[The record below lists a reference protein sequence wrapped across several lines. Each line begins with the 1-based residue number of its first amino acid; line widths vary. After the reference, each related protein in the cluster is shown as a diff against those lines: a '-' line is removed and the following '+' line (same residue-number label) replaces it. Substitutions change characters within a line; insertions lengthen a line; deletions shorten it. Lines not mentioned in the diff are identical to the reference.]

1 MIATR
6 NPTVIR
12 RGLGNHPK
20 GTVTGTPHRPARIKG
35 MNMNRFNKASLLA
48 GTIMAGAMVASPALA
63 QDADVTTGETA
74 ETTGGNITVTGSRIQ
89 RTDLSSTAPV
99 TVVSPEEFRLTGAV
113 NVEQVLNTLPQVLP
127 GLTGFSNNPG
137 NGAVT
142 LNLRGLGSTRTLVL
156 VNGRRWMFYDTN
168 QIVDLNTIPQ
178 FLLGGVDVVTG
189 GASAVYGSDAV
200 AGVVNFRLR
209 DIEGLEL
216 GGSYSLTDRGDG
228 ARYQINAAIGSSFDD
243 GRGAVTMYANY
254 TRRESISQGAR
265 EYSERAS
272 GDGCIVP
279 GSTGRG
285 DIGTPFPSGIAV
297 PTCLARGGEIG
308 FVPQGSATTPTGTFN
323 AGPTGAQSTFIFN
336 PTGGG
341 SRPFQDPQDLYN
353 FAPDNFLQ
361 LPQERY
367 LIGAYGHYEFTD
379 GIEAYSEV
387 SFVRNEVSQQLAPTP
402 AGLANVPL
410 FVGSPFFNDQT
421 RGLLLQN
428 PANATLGADYRN
440 TQVNFRFND
449 IGDRTSIA
457 SREAFRV
464 LGGVRGGIT
473 DNINF
478 DAFYSYSRTTNTNLQ
493 RGNIS
498 ASRFRNALTVDFAPG
513 TSTLRCADASARSA
527 GCVPLNVFGT
537 GLASPAALRYI
548 SIDATNIVESELTN
562 AVASIS
568 GTLFNL
574 GFGADDIGFA
584 TGVEYRKMGS
594 NFIPDTFLAS
604 GDVLGFNAGLPT
616 SGSYDVKEVFGELR
630 VPIIQDGFVHLL
642 ELNGAARYSDY
653 SLDRVGGNWTY
664 NFGGDFAP
672 IPDIRFRA
680 MYSRAVRAPNVQ
692 DLFGGASTGF
702 PGATD
707 PCSDRG
713 QASERT
719 DALRAFCIA
728 SGVPAGAVFT
738 RGVQPNAQIQA
749 DFGGNPNV
757 GEETSDTYTIGA
769 VIQPRFIPRLNIT
782 VDYFNITV
790 KDTINTRL
798 GGLGSALSLCFNTVQ
813 NLSDPTCAAFVGKRN
828 TGTGALGLN
837 SGGLNPVL
845 VQDNVGKLE
854 TSGIDF
860 QVDYTLPLFNGE
872 LGLFYLGTWLDEF
885 RNTPVALLPAREFI
899 VEGTYGQPEYRHNVR
914 VTYTQGPAL
923 LSARWRYEGGMQD
936 SRILNT
942 FIGNDRVGTAPTA
955 LPRPTIGAWNY
966 FDLAASFDIDE
977 RMTINAGVNNV
988 FDKQPPVLGA
998 NAEQANTLPSFFDVL
1013 GRDFFV
1019 GVNFRF

>member
-1 MIATR
+1 MT
-6 NPTVIR
+6 
-12 RGLGNHPK
+12 
-20 GTVTGTPHRPARIKG
+20 
-35 MNMNRFNKASLLA
+35 RFNKASLLA
-48 GTIMAGAMVASPALA
+48 GTVMAGAMMASPAFA
-63 QDADVTTGETA
+63 QDTVTTDAAA
-74 ETTGGNITVTGSRIQ
+74 EQTEEQQTILVTGSRIQ
-89 RTDLSSTAPV
+89 RTDLQSTSPV
-99 TVVSPEEFRLTGAV
+99 AVVSPEEFRLTGAV

-142 LNLRGLGSTRTLVL
+142 LNLRNLGATRTLVL

-178 FLLGGVDVVTG
+178 FLLGGVEVVTG

-200 AGVVNFRLR
+200 AGVVNFKLR
-209 DIEGLEL
+209 DVEGLEL
-216 GGSYSLTDRGDG
+216 GGSYSLTGEGDG
-228 ARYQINAAIGSSFDD
+228 GRYQFNAAIGSAFDD
-243 GRGAVTMYANY
+243 GRGAVTMFANY
-254 TRRESISQGAR
+254 TRRKPVFQDAR
-265 EYSERAS
+265 EFSERAS

-297 PTCLARGGEIG
+297 GTCIARGGELG
-308 FVPQGSATTPTGTFN
+308 FVPQGSATTPTGTFV
-323 AGPTGAQSTFIFN
+323 AGPTGAQSTYIFN

-341 SRPFQDPQDLYN
+341 SRLFQDPADLYN
-353 FAPDNFLQ
+353 FAPDNYLQ

-367 LIGAYGHYEFTD
+367 LIGAYGHYEFSD
-379 GIEAYSEV
+379 GIEAYSEL
-387 SFVRNEVSQQLAPTP
+387 SFVRNEVAQELAPTP
-402 AGLANVPL
+402 AGVSVPL
-410 FVGSPFFNDQT
+410 FVNSPFFNDQT
-421 RGLLLQN
+421 RALLNQN
-428 PANATLGADYRN
+428 PVSTTAGPTLGNPLYRQ

-449 IGDRTSIA
+449 IGSRNSNA

-478 DAFYSYSRTTNTNLQ
+478 DAYYSYARTTNTNIQ
-493 RGNIS
+493 QGNIS
-498 ASRFRNALTVDFAPG
+498 ASRFRNALTTEVVGGVHRCVDA
-513 TSTLRCADASARSA
+513 AARTA

-537 GLASPAALRYI
+537 GLADPAALRYL
-548 SIDATNIVESELTN
+548 SINATNITTSEMKN
-562 AVASIS
+562 IVGSVS

-574 GFGADDIGFA
+574 GFGADDVGFA
-584 TGVEYRKMGS
+584 AGVEYRDMNS
-594 NFIPDTFLAS
+594 EFIPDTFLSS

-616 SGSYDVKEVFGELR
+616 KGGYDVKEVFGEVR
-630 VPIIQDGFVHLL
+630 VPIVEDGFIHSL
-642 ELNGAARYSDY
+642 EVNGAFRYSDY

-672 IPDIRFRA
+672 IEGLRFRGQ
-680 MYSRAVRAPNVQ
+680 YSRSVRAPNVQ

-702 PGATD
+702 PAATD

-713 QASERT
+713 PANERT

-728 SGVPAGAVFT
+728 SGVPAAAVFT

-757 GEETSDTYTIGA
+757 GEETSDTYTVG
-769 VIQPRFIPRLNIT
+769 VVFQPSFVPRLNIT
-782 VDYFNITV
+782 VDYFNIKV
-790 KDTINTRL
+790 EDTINTRL
-798 GGLGSALSLCFNTVQ
+798 GGLNTALSLCFNTVQ
-813 NLSDPTCAAFVGKRN
+813 NLADPTCSLFVGRRN

-837 SGGLNPVL
+837 SGGLNPSL

-854 TSGIDF
+854 TSGIDI

-872 LGLFYLGTWLDEF
+872 LGFFYLGTYLDKY
-885 RNTPVALLPAREFI
+885 RNTPVALLPERENI
-899 VEGTYGQPEYRHNVR
+899 VEGTFGLPEYRHNVR
-914 VTYTQGPAL
+914 VTYSQGPAL
-923 LSARWRYEGGMQD
+923 FSVRWRYEGPTED
-936 SRILNT
+936 FRVRNT
-942 FIGNDRVGTAPTA
+942 FVGNDRVTPTT
-955 LPRPTIGAWNY
+955 LPKPEIGAWNY
-966 FDLAASFDIDE
+966 IDLAASFDIDE
-977 RMTINAGVNNV
+977 RMTINAGVNNL

-998 NAEQANTLPSFFDVL
+998 QAEQANTLPSFFDVL

>member
-1 MIATR
+1 MQ
-6 NPTVIR
+6 
-12 RGLGNHPK
+12 
-20 GTVTGTPHRPARIKG
+20 
-35 MNMNRFNKASLLA
+35 RFHKASLLA
-48 GTIMAGAMVASPALA
+48 GTIMAGAVFAAPAYA
-63 QDADVTTGETA
+63 QTETVSDSA
-74 ETTGGNITVTGSRIQ
+74 EETTESTAIVVTGSRIQ
-89 RTDLSSTAPV
+89 RTDLQSTSPV
-99 TVVSPEEFRLTGAV
+99 TVVSAEEFRLTGAV

-127 GLTGFSNNPG
+127 GVTGFSNNPG

-142 LNLRGLGSTRTLVL
+142 LNLRNLGATRTLVL

-200 AGVVNFRLR
+200 AGVVNFNLR

-216 GGSYSLTDRGDG
+216 GGSYSLTGRGDA
-228 ARYQINAAIGSSFDD
+228 ARYQFNAAIGSAFDD

-254 TRRESISQGAR
+254 TRRDPVFQDAR
-265 EYSERAS
+265 VFSERAA

-297 PTCLARGGEIG
+297 GTCIARGGELG

-323 AGPTGAQSTFIFN
+323 AGPTGAQSTYIFN

-341 SRPFQDPQDLYN
+341 SRLFQDPADLYN
-353 FAPDNFLQ
+353 FAPDNYLQ

-367 LIGAYGHYEFTD
+367 LIGAYGHYEFSD
-379 GIEAYSEV
+379 GIEAYSEL
-387 SFVRNEVSQQLAPTP
+387 SFVRNDVDQELAPTP
-402 AGLANVPL
+402 AGVAAPL
-410 FVGSPFFNDQT
+410 FVNSPFFNEQT
-421 RGLLLQN
+421 RALLLQN
-428 PANATLGADYRN
+428 PVATATGPDYRT

-449 IGDRTSIA
+449 IGARNSSFA
-457 SREAFRV
+457 REAFRV

-478 DAFYSYSRTTNTNLQ
+478 DAFYSYSRTTNTNIQ
-493 RGNIS
+493 RGNI
-498 ASRFRNALTVDFAPG
+498 ARSRFINALTTEFVPG
-513 TSTLRCADASARSA
+513 STTEQRCRDASARAA

-537 GLASPAALRYI
+537 SLASQPALNYL
-548 SIDATNIVESELTN
+548 SINATNITESELTN
-562 AVASIS
+562 AVASVN

-584 TGVEYRKMGS
+584 FGAEYRKMNS

-616 SGSYDVKEVFGELR
+616 SGGYDVKEVFGELR
-630 VPIIQDGFVHLL
+630 VPIVEDGLIHLL
-642 ELNGAARYSDY
+642 EVNGAFRYSDY

-664 NFGGDFAP
+664 NLGGDFAP
-672 IPDIRFRA
+672 IEGIRFRGQ
-680 MYSRAVRAPNVQ
+680 YSRAVRAPNVQ

-713 QASERT
+713 PVAERT

-728 SGVPAGAVFT
+728 SGVPAAAVFT
-738 RGVQPNAQIQA
+738 RAVQPNAQIQA

-757 GEETSDTYTIGA
+757 GEETSDTYTIGV
-769 VIQPRFIPRLNIT
+769 VIQPSFVPRLNIT

-790 KDTINTRL
+790 EDTINTRL
-798 GGLGSALSLCFNTVQ
+798 GGLATALSLCFNTVQ
-813 NLSDPTCAAFVGKRN
+813 DLQTPTCEAFVGKRN

-837 SGGLNPVL
+837 SGGLNPSL

-854 TSGIDF
+854 TAGIDF
-860 QVDYTLPLFNGE
+860 QVDYSLPLFDGE
-872 LGLFYLGTWLDEF
+872 LGLFFLATYLDKY
-885 RNTPVALLPAREFI
+885 RNTPVALLPLRENI
-899 VEGTYGQPEYRHNVR
+899 VEGTYGLPEYRHNMR

-923 LSARWRYEGGMQD
+923 FSVRWRHEGSTEDFRVQ
-936 SRILNT
+936 NT
-942 FIGNDRVGTAPTA
+942 FSGNDRIENNA
-955 LPRPTIGAWNY
+955 LPLRSIGAFNY
-966 FDLAASFDIDE
+966 IDLAVSFDIDE
-977 RMTINAGVNNV
+977 RMTMNAGVNNL
-988 FDKQPPVLGA
+988 FDKAPPVLGA
-998 NAEQANTLPSFFDVL
+998 AAEQGNTLPSFFDVL

>member
-1 MIATR
+1 MT
-6 NPTVIR
+6 
-12 RGLGNHPK
+12 
-20 GTVTGTPHRPARIKG
+20 
-35 MNMNRFNKASLLA
+35 RFNKASLLA
-48 GTIMAGAMVASPALA
+48 GTIMAGAMFSAPAYA
-63 QDADVTTGETA
+63 QDADVTTA
-74 ETTGGNITVTGSRIQ
+74 ETPAEEQAILVTGSRIQ
-89 RTDLSSTAPV
+89 RTDLQSTSPV

-127 GLTGFSNNPG
+127 GVTGFSNNPG

-142 LNLRGLGSTRTLVL
+142 LNLRNLSATRTLVL

-200 AGVVNFRLR
+200 AGVVNFKLR

-216 GGSYSLTDRGDG
+216 GGSYSLTGRGDA
-228 ARYQINAAIGSSFDD
+228 ARYQFNAAIGSAFDD
-243 GRGAVTMYANY
+243 GRGAVTMFANY
-254 TRRESISQGAR
+254 TRREPVFQGAR
-265 EYSERAS
+265 EFSERAG

-285 DIGTPFPSGIAV
+285 DIGTPFPTGIAAA
-297 PTCLARGGEIG
+297 TCIARGGELG
-308 FVPQGSATTPTGTFN
+308 FVPQGSATTPTGTFT
-323 AGPTGAQSTFIFN
+323 AGGTSYIFN

-341 SRPFQDPQDLYN
+341 SRPFQDPADLYN
-353 FAPDNFLQ
+353 FAPDNYLQ

-379 GIEAYSEV
+379 GIEAYSEL
-387 SFVRNEVSQQLAPTP
+387 SFVRNNVSQELAPTP
-402 AGLANVPL
+402 AGVSAPL
-410 FVGSPFFNDQT
+410 FVNSPFFNDQT
-421 RGLLLQN
+421 RALLNLN
-428 PANATLGADYRN
+428 PVSTTAGPTLDNALYRQ
-440 TQVNFRFND
+440 TSVNFRFND
-449 IGDRTSIA
+449 IGSRNSQF

-478 DAFYSYSRTTNTNLQ
+478 DAFYSYSRTTNTNIQ
-493 RGNIS
+493 KGNIS
-498 ASRFRNALTVDFAPG
+498 SSRFRNALTVELVPG
-513 TSTLRCADASARSA
+513 STTQVRCIDAAARAA
-527 GCVPLNVFGT
+527 GCVPINIFGT
-537 GLASPAALRYI
+537 NLPSRAALNYLAI
-548 SIDATNIVESELTN
+548 QATNITTSELTN
-562 AVASIS
+562 AVASIN

-574 GFGADDIGFA
+574 GFGADDVGFA
-584 TGVEYRKMGS
+584 FGGEYRKMNS
-594 NFIPDTFLAS
+594 EFIPDTFLAS

-616 SGSYDVKEVFGELR
+616 KGGYNVKEVFGEVR
-630 VPIIQDGFVHLL
+630 VPIVEDGFIHAL
-642 ELNGAARYSDY
+642 EVNGAFRYSDY

-664 NFGGDFAP
+664 NFGGEFAP
-672 IPDIRFRA
+672 IEDIRFRGQ
-680 MYSRAVRAPNVQ
+680 YSRSVRAPNVQ

-713 QASERT
+713 PASDRT

-728 SGVPAGAVFT
+728 SGVPAAAVFT

-757 GEETSDTYTIGA
+757 GEETSDTFTVGA
-769 VIQPRFIPRLNIT
+769 VIRPRFIPRLNIT
-782 VDYFNITV
+782 VDYFDIKV
-790 KDTINTRL
+790 EDTIGTRL
-798 GGLGSALSLCFNTVQ
+798 GGMGTALSICFNTVR
-813 NLSDPTCAAFVGKRN
+813 NLADPACSLFAGQRN
-828 TGTGALGLN
+828 PATGSLGLTT
-837 SGGLNPVL
+837 GGGNVSF

-872 LGLFYLGTWLDEF
+872 LGLFYLGTFLDKF
-885 RNTPVALLPAREFI
+885 RNTPVALLPLREDI
-899 VEGTYGQPEYRHNVR
+899 SEGAFGLPEYRHNMR

-923 LSARWRYEGGMQD
+923 VSLRWRYEGPTED
-936 SRILNT
+936 FRVRNT
-942 FIGNDRVGTAPTA
+942 FNGDIRVPNAA
-955 LPRPTIGAWNY
+955 LPRPNISAWNY
-966 FDLAASFDIDE
+966 FDLSVGFDIDE
-977 RMTINAGVNNV
+977 RMTVNAGVNNL
-988 FDKQPPVLGA
+988 FDKQPPVLGSR
-998 NAEQANTLPSFFDVL
+998 AEQANTLPSFFDVL
-1013 GRDFFV
+1013 GRDFFM